1 MSQYELTGKV
11 DVSMNGV
18 TIPAMYISDEG
29 VTTTFTEMVREIPTM
44 DGMVRQPTGTFE
56 EAMASVVFVL
66 PNMNYAKNIFPD
78 LYTAS
83 SDRPSVAGHTV
94 FGGEDCTVRVTTPV
108 VVHYTCQEN
117 SDNDVFIPEGLV
129 VANVELVQNL
139 SDPVTITVTVEAQPN
154 SNEDYPLGMR
164 GWIGTGSLDE
174 PTVWNPA
181 TEEYEPLG
189 SS

>member
-1 MSQYELTGKV
+1 MPQYELNGKV
-11 DVSMNGV
+11 DVSLNGV
-18 TIPAMYISDEG
+18 TVPAMYISDEG
-29 VTTTFTEMVREIPTM
+29 VTTTFTESVKEIPTM
-44 DGMVRQPTGTFE
+44 DGVVKQPTGTFE

-83 SDRPSVAGHTV
+83 SDRPTVAGRTV
-94 FGGEDCTVRVTTPV
+94 FGGDECTVREETPV
-108 VVHYTCQEN
+108 VVHYSCQEN
-117 SDNDVFIPEGLV
+117 SDNDVFIPAGLV
-129 VANVELVQNL
+129 VANIEMVQNV
-139 SDPVTITVTVEAQPN
+139 SDPVTITVTIEAQPN
-154 SNEDYPLGMR
+154 ANEDYPIGMR